1 MTAITIILNS
11 KEESNMDMD
20 MDIDAV
26 LKEMVRRTITGLVK
40 LDLSQDF
47 FVSDTRIIKTAI
59 RLLKDD
65 NVLISHGMSE
75 ADIETDE
82 NYQKFS
88 HRSDIRAQIL
98 SSLNQ
103 VELNV
108 TAETIFEAIGYDEE
122 NIKDIFSSI
131 PSEFDTLSFDDKK
144 MLFFLTLCRCRE
156 IPISSLIDSNA
167 FTLKDFFKL
176 AKFAL
181 SITDKILKEIIS
193 HLREASF
200 LRYDRKNEI
209 FMITNNFDFELE
221 RLASLPKKIE
231 KFDISDYDVSIAVP
245 FGDIFNDSIITC
257 FRSEWKDGI
266 SSFVY
271 SLLTDYK
278 IRFWYVDRDIH
289 ILLRIIDEARKLDHP
304 CSPIIWIDNFEEFPE
319 LEEEK
324 KIFKIITCAH
334 AKVIISGHSFE
345 NPFGR
350 EPIDIALKSKCLPLR
365 VKNLFPEELANTV
378 IEYLNSCCLTGNM
391 KKKFVKDLFDLYN
404 CDHDIKYILKT
415 LPDFQML
422 YDHHQSDELESDSD
436 YENSDN
442 DGKHSTDIIPFVTV
456 LEPNDISEEELIFD
470 QELSI
475 QIDEITTYV
484 SGNGYKKFQE
494 VFRGK
499 PLSCMFL
506 GDPGTGKSAIC
517 KFIAKQTNRPL
528 WWVEAGKIMDTLV
541 GATEQKIEHLFAVYN
556 LQTEISTYD
565 SFPILLFNEC
575 DSLLQTRIE
584 NPGHGSE
591 ISYNTVNSIL
601 LDQIERCKGIL
612 FATSNMKSFDEA
624 YSRRFIYK
632 LHFEQ
637 PKNEFLIQLYHKFLP
652 GLSDQQYKILL
663 QYKISPDEIRT
674 VQMKREL
681 YNFFH
686 NNIECDFSYIELCIK
701 NMKFIP
707 ENTNS
712 IGFQ

>member
-1 MTAITIILNS
+1 MNIDLVLN
-11 KEESNMDMD
+11 E
-20 MDIDAV
+20 I
-26 LKEMVRRTITGLVK
+26 VRRTITGLVK

-88 HRSDIRAQIL
+88 HRSDLRAQIL

-156 IPISSLIDSNA
+156 IPISSLIYSNA

-221 RLASLPKKIE
+221 RLSSFPKIE
-231 KFDISDYDVSIAVP
+231 KFKMAEYEVSITVP
-245 FGDIFNDSIITC
+245 FGDIINVINDSMITS
-257 FRSEWKDGI
+257 FRSEVNDGV

-271 SLLTDYK
+271 SLLLDHK
-278 IRFWYVDRDIH
+278 IKFWYVDRDINT
-289 ILLRIIDEARKLDHP
+289 LLRIIDQSRKLVHP
-304 CSPIIWIDNFEEFPE
+304 CSPIIWIDNYQEVLES
-319 LEEEK
+319 EEEK
-324 KIFKIITCAH
+324 NIFKIISCAH
-334 AKVIISGHSFE
+334 AKVLISGHSFE
-345 NPFGR
+345 NPFGTD
-350 EPIDIALKSKCLPLR
+350 PVDVTLKSDCLPER
-365 VKNLFPEELANTV
+365 VKHLFPEEELSSSVT
-378 IEYLNSCCLTGNM
+378 EYLNRCCLTGNM
-391 KKKFVKDLFDLYN
+391 KKSFIKDLFNLYTN
-404 CDHDIKYILKT
+404 CNYDSKYILKL
-415 LPDFQML
+415 LPDFQRL
-422 YDHHQSDELESDSD
+422 YDHQNELESESDLD
-436 YENSDN
+436 YEN
-442 DGKHSTDIIPFVTV
+442 DGKHSTDISFVTV
-456 LEPNDISEEELIFD
+456 LEPNDILDEELIYD
-470 QELSI
+470 SQLSI
-475 QIDEITTYV
+475 QLDEITTLA
-484 SGNGYKKFQE
+484 SAEGYKKFKE
-494 VFRGK
+494 VSRDK
-499 PLSCMFL
+499 PLTCMFI
-506 GDPGTGKSAIC
+506 GYPGTGKSAIC
-517 KFIAKQTNRPL
+517 KAIAKKTKRPL
-528 WWVEAGKIMDTLV
+528 WWIEAGKLMDTMI
-541 GATEQKIEHLFAVYN
+541 GGTEQKITSLFEAYN
-556 LQTEISTYD
+556 LQTEISD

-575 DSLLQTRIE
+575 DSLMQTRID
-584 NPGHGSE
+584 NPRHGSE

-601 LDQIERCKGIL
+601 LDNIERCKGIL
-612 FATSNMKSFDEA
+612 FATSNMKNFDEA